1 MEGKYMVKVYGTN
14 AEDFVHSKL
23 GFVAEFSEGVV
34 EVRIKTTKANDLR
47 VASINYK
54 LKGHPK
60 PTYIESGEHR
70 SVAKSVQEL
79 SDIVSEKIARDQDK
93 YEARKRRR
101 RQKAEQERLKQ
112 LEELENARLEK
123 EFEVSA

>member
-1 MEGKYMVKVYGTN
+1 MLKVYGTN
-14 AEDFVHSKL
+14 AEDFVRSKL
-23 GFVAEFSEGVV
+23 GFVEDFSVGVV
-34 EVRIKTTKANDLR
+34 KVRIKTTKANDLR
-47 VASINYK
+47 VASITYQ

-60 PTYIESGEHR
+60 PTHVESDEHR

-93 YEARKRRR
+93 YEARKRKR
-101 RQKAEQERLKQ
+101 RQRAEKERLKQ
-112 LEELENARLEK
+112 LEELEEARLEE